1 MEVLHNGCHGR
12 RKFMGCTSPRMRYS
26 IGALL
31 HRCAGLAV
39 GTGLC
44 VASANAYN
52 QVRHRAPPSAL
63 HIATARA
70 PRTLSPASRF
80 PRATPPAAVDRGAL

>member
-1 MEVLHNGCHGR
+1 MHPPSPGLVLLTT
-12 RKFMGCTSPRMRYS
+12 MGGYALAP
-26 IGALL
+26 GAFDPLT
-31 HRCAGLAV
+31 CAGLAV